1 MTKENILNVATNEFT
16 IYGYDAVSMNKL
28 AAKLE
33 VNKATIYYHFKDKQ
47 SLYQEVIKHLI
58 ISNQENIQNVLSSSL
73 EPKEKFKAYIK
84 EYIQAIKNKPQI
96 VALSLR
102 EMANYGA
109 NVDEQIVPYIE
120 QEIEYLRLAIVE
132 LPLKENYKS
141 LDMYLLKSLIL
152 GTINNYY
159 AFQMSK
165 FDFQGLSQ
173 FNKNSGEILD
183 FTNDFLVD
191 FILDAICED

>member
-141 LDMYLLKSLIL
+141 LDMYLLKSLVL

>member
-16 IYGYDAVSMNKL
+16 VYGYDAVSMSKL
-28 AAKLE
+28 ASKLE

-58 ISNQENIQNVLSSSL
+58 ISNQENIEKVLSSSVA
-73 EPKEKFKAYIK
+73 PKEKFRCFIK
-84 EYIQAIKNKPQI
+84 EFIHTIKDKPEI

-102 EMANYGA
+102 EMANYGG

-120 QEIEYLRLAIVE
+120 QQIEYIRLAIID
-132 LPLKENYKS
+132 LPLKEQYKT
-141 LDMYLLKSLIL
+141 LDIYLLKSLIL

-159 AFQMSK
+159 AFQMSRFYFK
-165 FDFQGLSQ
+165 GLSD
-173 FNKNSGEILD
+173 FGKNSDTVLD
-183 FTNDFLVD
+183 FSSNFLSD
-191 FILDAICED
+191 LILEAICEN

>member
-16 IYGYDAVSMNKL
+16 IYGYDAVSMNQLASKL
-28 AAKLE
+28 A

-47 SLYQEVIKHLI
+47 SLYQEVIKNLI
-58 ISNQENIQNVLSSSL
+58 ISNQENIQKVLSSSL

-84 EYIQAIKNKPQI
+84 EFIQAIKNKPQI

-102 EMANYGA
+102 EMANYGG
-109 NVDEQIVPYIE
+109 NVDEQLVPYIE

-132 LPLKENYKS
+132 LPLKEKYKS
-141 LDMYLLKSLIL
+141 VDIYFLKSVIL
-152 GTINNYY
+152 GTISHYY
-159 AFQMSK
+159 AFEMSDLEFK
-165 FDFQGLSQ
+165 GLTP
-173 FNKNSGEILD
+173 FNKNSEDVLN

-191 FILDAICED
+191 FILDALCEI